1 MNNHWTIAIGINQY
15 EFFQPLRYA
24 QADAEALRNF
34 LVGEAGCP
42 NNCCLL
48 LTDTSPPIRG
58 QSTYPNQDNIQTWL
72 EELCQNYVQP
82 GDSLWFFFS
91 GYGISSNG
99 KDYLMPREGDPTRI
113 SETGIAIKTLFEQ
126 LKAAP
131 SDDVFA
137 ILDMNRSQGSHWG
150 AVTGAQ
156 TVELAE
162 KMQVAALLSS
172 QLDGFSHETSA
183 LQHGFFTAAL
193 LESLRYHQCITLET
207 LQHYL
212 ASRVPELSTHHS
224 RPEQKPLLIAYP
236 PEKLQQIVFSH
247 NGSFNTLTPDNV
259 DADDAD
265 ASQAEDPD
273 LSVDGAVDGAVDGD
287 NVAVSISDHEVDEG
301 GQDAIAT
308 TEANDEDLL
317 PSQPERDPTATE
329 ETALLPRLFWSGLI
343 AGGLFLTAV
352 VVWRHFKP
360 FFGGAEIPAE
370 SSIPASPGATSDP
383 ALSQMDPAN
392 SSSASDP
399 QPPASSGAA
408 PAASDPQPPASSGAA
423 PAPAASDPQ
432 PPTSSGAAPAP
443 AASDPQPPT
452 SSGAAPAPPEI
463 APSETV
469 SPETSQANAS
479 GNSTA
484 QSNNE
489 GSAQALLD
497 SAKAAIR
504 PTQASY
510 YSQAIF
516 QASRIG
522 PDDPLYETA
531 QADIKRWSQVIFDI
545 AQGRA
550 QQGNLLGAIA
560 AAKLIPQN
568 QPIAADVQQSL
579 ALWKQQAK
587 QQAINRRHL
596 QEARQI
602 VQRYQA
608 SSYNRAIAIAKKI
621 QPGQPEY
628 DTAQRLIAQW
638 SKSIYE
644 LARSRASQG
653 KLQSAIQ
660 TAKLVP
666 PDTHSYVAAQ
676 NVMSKWRTQLDGS

>member
-287 NVAVSISDHEVDEG
+287 NVAVSIPDHEADEG

-399 QPPASSGAA
+399 QPPA
-408 PAASDPQPPASSGAA
+408 
-423 PAPAASDPQ
+423 
-432 PPTSSGAAPAP
+432 
-443 AASDPQPPT
+443 